1 MQIRT
6 DGAPS
11 TRASVAAIWGPKAL
25 EHLVELELAFV
36 VEVDA
41 AVRRRLGQTRDDGWV
56 LPLLTLTLSKFADRG
71 ATEARTR

>member
-6 DGAPS
+6 DGTPT

-25 EHLVELELAFV
+25 EHLVDLDLAFA

-41 AVRRRLGQTRDDGWV
+41 ALRRRLGRAQDDGWV
-56 LPLLTLTLSKFADRG
+56 LIASVDEYDSNR
-71 ATEARTR
+71 EASETRTRSR